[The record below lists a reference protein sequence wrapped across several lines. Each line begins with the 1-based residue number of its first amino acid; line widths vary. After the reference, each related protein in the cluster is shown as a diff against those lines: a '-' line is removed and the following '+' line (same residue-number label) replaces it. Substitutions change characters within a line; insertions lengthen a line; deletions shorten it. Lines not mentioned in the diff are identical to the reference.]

1 LELQGCFCGTN
12 VPKAD
17 YTLRQSCASAVHT
30 LGVTHSTIN
39 TPRLLFSRFTSPS
52 AERHVTIFARA
63 VVRYRVQSLLC
74 KFRAL
79 TPVSLDTRT
88 LLAAESWMNWCE
100 RTHGLLPI
108 CRCCLRRRHRFR
120 FGLPRYNTTR
130 RLVVPEGCNST
141 IRRVGGFLRNIR
153 LGAEYETPCSTHGR
167 TSAGHHWS

>member
-12 VPKAD
+12 EPKAD

-39 TPRLLFSRFTSPS
+39 TPRLLFSRFTHPS

-63 VVRYRVQSLLC
+63 VVRYRIQSLVC
-74 KFRAL
+74 KFGAL
-79 TPVSLDTRT
+79 TSVPLDTRT

-108 CRCCLRRRHRFR
+108 CRCSLRRRHRFCS
-120 FGLPRYNTTR
+120 GLPRCKTAR
-130 RLVVPEGCNST
+130 RRIGSESREST
-141 IRRVGGFLRNIR
+141 IKRVGGFLRNIR
-153 LGAEYETPCSTHGR
+153 LGAKYETPVSTHGR
-167 TSAGHHWS
+167 TSASHHWL